1 MAAGCPEQKKPEFER
16 SDMAQAATGQPEQ
29 KQPGRTGTIPE
40 EPEEARPGHSS
51 PTKIQKPVRAGNR
64 PVGIQAA
71 HLRIRDDWLAR
82 AVLNFAADG
91 PDALMHASLLGSECP
106 LDLCQTLLEISPD
119 TSLPISARQSQAR
132 TQLDRAF
139 IQGAIRWGRQINGKD
154 MDRFRRV
161 STAWRSRVESVR
173 NWDADRLKESLTEGG
188 TLWVLTPTS
197 DTWPSQLNDLAQR
210 SDWAPP
216 LCLWGRGNKD
226 SLISCSKPVAVVGS
240 RTCDLYGS
248 YIAHEIGRQAAI
260 QGHLVVSGGAM
271 GADAQAHW
279 GALAA
284 RGEEYTSDAGSTVAV
299 FAGGLKRMGPLRNR
313 ELFQAIERHGGALI
327 SEMHPETIPE
337 GRRFLL
343 RNRIIAALASTIVVA
358 QARYRSGALNT
369 ATWGAELGRE
379 IYAAPGRIDTPENT
393 GCNRLI
399 HQGKATILIS
409 ATDISGICHAPH
421 QSGTYPVVGSFQSS
435 DLEDDTGTAKSRED
449 TSDQIEKS
457 LPEQEIAVKR
467 QPMSKKIGSKSN
479 KELEPG
485 KGSEDDLPPLE
496 EIPPALE
503 YLTEA
508 ENCPHVDPEEV
519 ILKAIRACC
528 KKGEAATVD
537 ALIRALE
544 GSRFSG
550 MATSSQVD
558 TVQLVLRH
566 LGRLELEGKIETVN
580 GSAHL
585 VKQDQASH

>member
-1 MAAGCPEQKKPEFER
+1 M
-16 SDMAQAATGQPEQ
+16 GQ
-29 KQPGRTGTIPE
+29 
-40 EPEEARPGHSS
+40 
-51 PTKIQKPVRAGNR
+51 
-64 PVGIQAA
+64 
-71 HLRIRDDWLAR
+71 
-82 AVLNFAADG
+82 
-91 PDALMHASLLGSECP
+91 
-106 LDLCQTLLEISPD
+106 
-119 TSLPISARQSQAR
+119 
-132 TQLDRAF
+132 
-139 IQGAIRWGRQINGKD
+139 
-154 MDRFRRV
+154 
-161 STAWRSRVESVR
+161 
-173 NWDADRLKESLTEGG
+173 
-188 TLWVLTPTS
+188 
-197 DTWPSQLNDLAQR
+197 
-210 SDWAPP
+210 
-216 LCLWGRGNKD
+216 GNKD

-279 GALAA
+279 GALSA
-284 RGEEYTSDAGSTVAV
+284 RGEEYTGDTGSTVAV

-409 ATDISGICHAPH
+409 ATDVSGICHAPH
-421 QSGTYPVVGSFQSS
+421 QPGTYPAMSSFQSAN
-435 DLEDDTGTAKSRED
+435 LEENAETAQSREE
-449 TSDQIEKS
+449 TSVQTEKS
-457 LPEQEIAVKR
+457 PPKQEIAIKQ
-467 QPMSKKIGSKSN
+467 QPMSKKV
-479 KELEPG
+479 
-485 KGSEDDLPPLE
+485 GSEFDKEFEPSKGNEDGLPPVE

-503 YLTEA
+503 DLVEA
-508 ENCPHVDPEEV
+508 GNSPHVDPEEV
-519 ILKAIRACC
+519 ILKAVRSCRV
-528 KKGEAATVD
+528 KGEAATVD
-537 ALIRALE
+537 ALTRKLE

-550 MATSSQVD
+550 MATSSHVD

>member
-1 MAAGCPEQKKPEFER
+1 MTAGCLKPKRPESER
-16 SDMAQAATGQPEQ
+16 SDMEQSATRQSKQ
-29 KQPGRTGTIPE
+29 KQPGRTGSVPE
-40 EPEEARPGHSS
+40 EPEESGPAHSTPPEVQRPV
-51 PTKIQKPVRAGNR
+51 QAGNR
-64 PVGIQAA
+64 PAGSQTA
-71 HLRIRDDWLAR
+71 HLKIRDDWLAR

-106 LDLCQTLLEISPD
+106 LALCQTLLEISPD

-139 IQGAIRWGRQINGKD
+139 IQGALRWGRQINGKD

-161 STAWRSRVESVR
+161 STTWRSRVESVR
-173 NWDADRLKESLTEGG
+173 NWDADRLKKSLTEGG

-197 DTWPSQLNDLAQR
+197 DAWPSQLNDLSQR

-216 LCLWGRGNKD
+216 LCLWGKGNKD

-248 YIAHEIGRQAAI
+248 YIAHEIGRQAAT

-279 GALAA
+279 GALSA
-284 RGEEYTSDAGSTVAV
+284 RGEEYAGDTGLTVAV
-299 FAGGLKRMGPLRNR
+299 FAGGLKRMGPLRNQ

-369 ATWGAELGRE
+369 ANWGAELGRE

-421 QSGTYPVVGSFQSS
+421 QPGTYPAMNSFQSAN
-435 DLEDDTGTAKSRED
+435 LEENTEAAQSGEE
-449 TSDQIEKS
+449 TSVQTEKS
-457 LPEQEIAVKR
+457 PPKQEITIKR
-467 QPMSKKIGSKSN
+467 QPLSKKVGSESD
-479 KELEPG
+479 KEFEPS
-485 KGSEDDLPPLE
+485 KGSEDGLPPLE

-503 YLTEA
+503 YLA
-508 ENCPHVDPEEV
+508 EEENSPHVDPEEV
-519 ILKAIRACC
+519 ILKAIRSCR

-537 ALIRALE
+537 ALTRKLE

-550 MATSSQVD
+550 TASSSQAG

-585 VKQDQASH
+585 VKQNHASH